1 MFCSSPFFC
10 AETVVYVRAI
20 FKPSL
25 GNTRI
30 DVCIASL
37 AGKKVKDW
45 GVRQDVLHV
54 SSASGL

>member
-1 MFCSSPFFC
+1 M
-10 AETVVYVRAI
+10 YVRAI